1 MNICRKY
8 GKLIAVPK
16 LAPHDLRRTFA
27 QTALDNGVTLDKIAK
42 LLGHS
47 SVNTTVRYLDLDTQR
62 LPVVGEYLG
71 F

>member
-1 MNICRKY
+1 MP
-8 GKLIAVPK
+8 G

-42 LLGHS
+42 LLGYA
-47 SVNTTVRYLDLDTQR
+47 SVNTTARYLDLDTQK
-62 LPVVGEYLG
+62 LPVVGEFLG